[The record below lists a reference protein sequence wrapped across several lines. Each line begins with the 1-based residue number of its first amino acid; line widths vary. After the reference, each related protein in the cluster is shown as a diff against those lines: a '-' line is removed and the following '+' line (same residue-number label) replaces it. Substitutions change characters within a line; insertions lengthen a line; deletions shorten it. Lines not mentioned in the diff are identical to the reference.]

1 MLVLL
6 KKVLLD
12 NSNLFYGG
20 SLKTNC
26 SPVEDNN
33 IDMQDTYKFPGGRDV
48 KVVRKEDIINTIKT
62 NIVDTEVAL
71 AIVRQCE
78 VDAVNF
84 MKKGRLTGIPFMG
97 TIKVPDTLRM
107 SQTKEQKD
115 LIVAAMDNTTNEQ
128 FVMFRRNLA
137 YDNKV
142 KIKARKYYNY
152 VLSLSVAKNRN
163 QFKKMCKEKGEAYAR
178 LHFFLLYSVTSV
190 NNEYIPVEDE
200 NGNY

>member
-1 MLVLL
+1 
-6 KKVLLD
+6 
-12 NSNLFYGG
+12 
-20 SLKTNC
+20 
-26 SPVEDNN
+26 
-33 IDMQDTYKFPGGRDV
+33 MQDTYKFPGGKDV

-97 TIKVPDTLRM
+97 TIKVPDTIKM
-107 SQTKEQKD
+107 SQTKEQKA
-115 LIVAAMDNTTNEQ
+115 LIVAAMENTTNEQ

-137 YDNKV
+137 YNNKV
-142 KIKARKYYNY
+142 KTKARKYYNY

-178 LHFFLLYSVTSV
+178 IHFFLLYSVTSV

>member
-1 MLVLL
+1 
-6 KKVLLD
+6 
-12 NSNLFYGG
+12 
-20 SLKTNC
+20 
-26 SPVEDNN
+26 
-33 IDMQDTYKFPGGRDV
+33 MQDTYKFPGGKDV

-97 TIKVPDTLRM
+97 TIKVPDTIRM

-115 LIVAAMDNTTNEQ
+115 LILAAMETNTNEQ

-163 QFKKMCKEKGEAYAR
+163 QFKKMCKERGEAYAR
-178 LHFFLLYSVTSV
+178 IHFFLLYSVTSV

-200 NGNY
+200 NCNY

>member
-1 MLVLL
+1 
-6 KKVLLD
+6 
-12 NSNLFYGG
+12 
-20 SLKTNC
+20 
-26 SPVEDNN
+26 
-33 IDMQDTYKFPGGRDV
+33 MQDTYKFPGGKDV

-62 NIVDTEVAL
+62 NIVDTEIAL

-97 TIKVPDTLRM
+97 TIKVPDTVRM

-115 LIVAAMDNTTNEQ
+115 LILAAMETTTNEQ

-137 YDNKV
+137 YDNKI

-178 LHFFLLYSVTSV
+178 IHFFLLYSVTSV

-200 NGNY
+200 NNNY

>member
-1 MLVLL
+1 
-6 KKVLLD
+6 
-12 NSNLFYGG
+12 
-20 SLKTNC
+20 
-26 SPVEDNN
+26 
-33 IDMQDTYKFPGGRDV
+33 MQDTYKFPGGKDV

-62 NIVDTEVAL
+62 NIVDTDVAL

-97 TIKVPDTLRM
+97 TIKVPDTIRM

-115 LIVAAMDNTTNEQ
+115 LILAAMETNTNEQ

-137 YDNKV
+137 YDNKI

-163 QFKKMCKEKGEAYAR
+163 QFKKMCKERGEAYAR
-178 LHFFLLYSVTSV
+178 IHFFLLYSVTSV

>member
-1 MLVLL
+1 
-6 KKVLLD
+6 
-12 NSNLFYGG
+12 
-20 SLKTNC
+20 
-26 SPVEDNN
+26 
-33 IDMQDTYKFPGGRDV
+33 MQDTYKFPGGKDV

-71 AIVRQCE
+71 AIVKQCE

-97 TIKVPDTLRM
+97 TIKVPDTIKM

-115 LIVAAMDNTTNEQ
+115 LIVAAMENTTNEQ
-128 FVMFRRNLA
+128 FIMFRRNLA

-142 KIKARKYYNY
+142 KTKARKYYNY

-178 LHFFLLYSVTSV
+178 IHFFLLYSVTSV

>member
-1 MLVLL
+1 
-6 KKVLLD
+6 
-12 NSNLFYGG
+12 
-20 SLKTNC
+20 
-26 SPVEDNN
+26 
-33 IDMQDTYKFPGGRDV
+33 MQDTYKFPGGKDV

-97 TIKVPDTLRM
+97 TIKVPDTVRM

-115 LIVAAMDNTTNEQ
+115 LILAAMETTTNEQ
-128 FVMFRRNLA
+128 FVMFRHNLA
-137 YDNKV
+137 YDNKI

-163 QFKKMCKEKGEAYAR
+163 QFKKMCKERGEAYAR
-178 LHFFLLYSVTSV
+178 IHFFLLYSVTSV

-200 NGNY
+200 NDNY

>member
-1 MLVLL
+1 
-6 KKVLLD
+6 
-12 NSNLFYGG
+12 
-20 SLKTNC
+20 
-26 SPVEDNN
+26 
-33 IDMQDTYKFPGGRDV
+33 MQDTYKFPGGKDV
-48 KVVRKEDIINTIKT
+48 KVVRKEDIINTINT

-97 TIKVPDTLRM
+97 TIKVPDTVKM

-115 LIVAAMDNTTNEQ
+115 LVLAAMENTTKDQ

-178 LHFFLLYSVTSV
+178 IHFFLLYSVTSV

>member
-1 MLVLL
+1 
-6 KKVLLD
+6 
-12 NSNLFYGG
+12 
-20 SLKTNC
+20 
-26 SPVEDNN
+26 
-33 IDMQDTYKFPGGRDV
+33 MQDTYKFPGGKDV
-48 KVVRKEDIINTIKT
+48 KIVRKEDIINTINT

-71 AIVRQCE
+71 AIVKQCE
-78 VDAVNF
+78 IDAVNF

-97 TIKVPDTLRM
+97 TIKVPDTIKM

-115 LIVAAMDNTTNEQ
+115 LIIAAMENTTNEQ

-178 LHFFLLYSVTSV
+178 IHFFLLYSVTSV

-200 NGNY
+200 NSNY

>member
-1 MLVLL
+1 
-6 KKVLLD
+6 
-12 NSNLFYGG
+12 
-20 SLKTNC
+20 
-26 SPVEDNN
+26 
-33 IDMQDTYKFPGGRDV
+33 MQDTYKFPGGKDV
-48 KVVRKEDIINTIKT
+48 KVVRKEDIINTINT

-97 TIKVPDTLRM
+97 TIKVPDTIRM

-115 LIVAAMDNTTNEQ
+115 LILAAMETNTNEQ

-137 YDNKV
+137 YDNKI

-178 LHFFLLYSVTSV
+178 IHFFLLYSVTSV

-200 NGNY
+200 NSNY

>member
-1 MLVLL
+1 
-6 KKVLLD
+6 
-12 NSNLFYGG
+12 
-20 SLKTNC
+20 
-26 SPVEDNN
+26 
-33 IDMQDTYKFPGGRDV
+33 MQDTYKFPGGKDV

-97 TIKVPDTLRM
+97 TIKVPDTIKM

-115 LIVAAMDNTTNEQ
+115 LILAAMETNTNEQ

-163 QFKKMCKEKGEAYAR
+163 QFKKMCKERGEAYAR
-178 LHFFLLYSVTSV
+178 IHFFLLYSVTSV

-200 NGNY
+200 NSNY

>member
-1 MLVLL
+1 
-6 KKVLLD
+6 
-12 NSNLFYGG
+12 
-20 SLKTNC
+20 
-26 SPVEDNN
+26 
-33 IDMQDTYKFPGGRDV
+33 MQDTYKFPGGKDV
-48 KVVRKEDIINTIKT
+48 KVVRKEDIINTINT

-97 TIKVPDTLRM
+97 TIKVPDTIRM

-115 LIVAAMDNTTNEQ
+115 LILAAMETNTNEQ

-137 YDNKV
+137 YDNKI

-163 QFKKMCKEKGEAYAR
+163 QFKKMCKERGEAYAR
-178 LHFFLLYSVTSV
+178 IHFFLLYSVTSV

-200 NGNY
+200 NSNY

>member
-1 MLVLL
+1 
-6 KKVLLD
+6 
-12 NSNLFYGG
+12 
-20 SLKTNC
+20 
-26 SPVEDNN
+26 
-33 IDMQDTYKFPGGRDV
+33 MQDTYKFPGGKDV

-71 AIVRQCE
+71 AIIKQCE

-97 TIKVPDTLRM
+97 TIKVPDTIKM

-115 LIVAAMDNTTNEQ
+115 LIVAAMENTTNEQ

-142 KIKARKYYNY
+142 KTKARKYYNY

-178 LHFFLLYSVTSV
+178 IHFFLLYSVTSV

>member
-1 MLVLL
+1 
-6 KKVLLD
+6 
-12 NSNLFYGG
+12 
-20 SLKTNC
+20 
-26 SPVEDNN
+26 
-33 IDMQDTYKFPGGRDV
+33 MQDTYKFPGGKDV

-97 TIKVPDTLRM
+97 TIKVPDTVRM

-115 LIVAAMDNTTNEQ
+115 LILAAMETNTNEQ

-137 YDNKV
+137 YDNKI

-178 LHFFLLYSVTSV
+178 IHFFLLYSVTSV

-200 NGNY
+200 NDNY

>member
-1 MLVLL
+1 
-6 KKVLLD
+6 
-12 NSNLFYGG
+12 
-20 SLKTNC
+20 
-26 SPVEDNN
+26 
-33 IDMQDTYKFPGGRDV
+33 MQDTYKFPGGKDV

-78 VDAVNF
+78 VDTVNF
-84 MKKGRLTGIPFMG
+84 MRKGRLTGIPFMG
-97 TIKVPDTLRM
+97 TIKVPDTIKM

-115 LIVAAMDNTTNEQ
+115 LILAAMETNTNEQ

-178 LHFFLLYSVTSV
+178 IHFFLLYSVTSV

-200 NGNY
+200 NSNY

>member
-1 MLVLL
+1 
-6 KKVLLD
+6 
-12 NSNLFYGG
+12 
-20 SLKTNC
+20 
-26 SPVEDNN
+26 
-33 IDMQDTYKFPGGRDV
+33 MQDTYKFPGGKDV
-48 KVVRKEDIINTIKT
+48 KIVRKEDIINTINT

-71 AIVRQCE
+71 AIVKQCE
-78 VDAVNF
+78 IDAVNF

-97 TIKVPDTLRM
+97 TIKVPDTIKM

-115 LIVAAMDNTTNEQ
+115 LIIAAMENTTNEQ

-163 QFKKMCKEKGEAYAR
+163 QFKKMCKERGEAYAR
-178 LHFFLLYSVTSV
+178 IHFFLLYSVTSV

-200 NGNY
+200 NSNY

>member
-1 MLVLL
+1 
-6 KKVLLD
+6 
-12 NSNLFYGG
+12 
-20 SLKTNC
+20 
-26 SPVEDNN
+26 
-33 IDMQDTYKFPGGRDV
+33 MQDTYKFPGGKDV

-97 TIKVPDTLRM
+97 TIKVPDTIKM

-115 LIVAAMDNTTNEQ
+115 LILAAMETNTNEQ

-137 YDNKV
+137 YDNKI

-178 LHFFLLYSVTSV
+178 IHFFLLYSVTSV

>member
-1 MLVLL
+1 
-6 KKVLLD
+6 
-12 NSNLFYGG
+12 
-20 SLKTNC
+20 
-26 SPVEDNN
+26 
-33 IDMQDTYKFPGGRDV
+33 MQDTYKFPGGKDV
-48 KVVRKEDIINTIKT
+48 KIVRKEDIINTINT

-71 AIVRQCE
+71 AIVKQCE
-78 VDAVNF
+78 IDAVNF

-97 TIKVPDTLRM
+97 TIKVPDTIKM

-115 LIVAAMDNTTNEQ
+115 LIIAAMENTTNEQ

-178 LHFFLLYSVTSV
+178 IHFFLLYSVTSV
-190 NNEYIPVEDE
+190 NNEYIPIEDE
-200 NGNY
+200 NDNY

>member
-1 MLVLL
+1 
-6 KKVLLD
+6 
-12 NSNLFYGG
+12 
-20 SLKTNC
+20 
-26 SPVEDNN
+26 
-33 IDMQDTYKFPGGRDV
+33 MQNTYKFPGGKDV

-97 TIKVPDTLRM
+97 TIKVPDTIKM

-115 LIVAAMDNTTNEQ
+115 LILAAMETNTNEQ

-163 QFKKMCKEKGEAYAR
+163 QFKKMCKERGEAYAR
-178 LHFFLLYSVTSV
+178 IHFFLLYSVTSV

-200 NGNY
+200 NDNY

>member
-1 MLVLL
+1 
-6 KKVLLD
+6 
-12 NSNLFYGG
+12 
-20 SLKTNC
+20 
-26 SPVEDNN
+26 
-33 IDMQDTYKFPGGRDV
+33 MQDTYKFPGGKDV

-97 TIKVPDTLRM
+97 TIKVPDTIRM

-115 LIVAAMDNTTNEQ
+115 LILAAMETNTNEQ

-137 YDNKV
+137 YDNKI

-152 VLSLSVAKNRN
+152 GLSLAVAKNRN

-178 LHFFLLYSVTSV
+178 IHFFLLYSVTSV

-200 NGNY
+200 NSNY

>member
-1 MLVLL
+1 
-6 KKVLLD
+6 
-12 NSNLFYGG
+12 
-20 SLKTNC
+20 
-26 SPVEDNN
+26 
-33 IDMQDTYKFPGGRDV
+33 MQDTYKFPGGKDV

-84 MKKGRLTGIPFMG
+84 MRKGRLTGIPFMG
-97 TIKVPDTLRM
+97 TIKVPDTIRM

-115 LIVAAMDNTTNEQ
+115 LILAAMETNTNEQ

-163 QFKKMCKEKGEAYAR
+163 QFKKMCKERGEAYAR
-178 LHFFLLYSVTSV
+178 IHFFLLYSVTSV

-200 NGNY
+200 NCNY

>member
-1 MLVLL
+1 
-6 KKVLLD
+6 
-12 NSNLFYGG
+12 
-20 SLKTNC
+20 
-26 SPVEDNN
+26 
-33 IDMQDTYKFPGGRDV
+33 MQDTYKFPGGKDV
-48 KVVRKEDIINTIKT
+48 KVVRKEDIINTINT
-62 NIVDTEVAL
+62 NIVDTDVAL

-97 TIKVPDTLRM
+97 TIKVPDTIRM

-115 LIVAAMDNTTNEQ
+115 LILAAMETNTNEQ

-137 YDNKV
+137 YDNKI

-163 QFKKMCKEKGEAYAR
+163 QFKKMCKERGEAYAR
-178 LHFFLLYSVTSV
+178 IHFFLLYSVTSV

-200 NGNY
+200 NNNY

>member
-1 MLVLL
+1 
-6 KKVLLD
+6 
-12 NSNLFYGG
+12 
-20 SLKTNC
+20 
-26 SPVEDNN
+26 
-33 IDMQDTYKFPGGRDV
+33 MQDTYKFPGGKDV
-48 KVVRKEDIINTIKT
+48 KVVRKEDIINTINT

-78 VDAVNF
+78 IDAVNF

-97 TIKVPDTLRM
+97 TIKIPDTVRM

-115 LIVAAMDNTTNEQ
+115 LILAAMETTTNEQ

-163 QFKKMCKEKGEAYAR
+163 QFKKMCKERGEAYAR
-178 LHFFLLYSVTSV
+178 IHFFLLYSVTSV

-200 NGNY
+200 NDNY

>member
-1 MLVLL
+1 
-6 KKVLLD
+6 
-12 NSNLFYGG
+12 
-20 SLKTNC
+20 
-26 SPVEDNN
+26 
-33 IDMQDTYKFPGGRDV
+33 MQDTYKFPGGKDV

-62 NIVDTEVAL
+62 NIVDTDVAL

-84 MKKGRLTGIPFMG
+84 MRKGRLTGIPFMG
-97 TIKVPDTLRM
+97 TIKVPDTIRM

-115 LIVAAMDNTTNEQ
+115 LILAAMETNTNEQ

-137 YDNKV
+137 YDNKI

-163 QFKKMCKEKGEAYAR
+163 QFKKMCKERGEAYAR
-178 LHFFLLYSVTSV
+178 IHFFLLYSVTSV

>member
-1 MLVLL
+1 
-6 KKVLLD
+6 
-12 NSNLFYGG
+12 
-20 SLKTNC
+20 
-26 SPVEDNN
+26 
-33 IDMQDTYKFPGGRDV
+33 MQDTYKFPGGKDV
-48 KVVRKEDIINTIKT
+48 KVVRKEDIINTINT

-97 TIKVPDTLRM
+97 TIKVPDTVKM

-115 LIVAAMDNTTNEQ
+115 LVLAAMENTTKDQ

-178 LHFFLLYSVTSV
+178 IHFFLLYSVTSV

-200 NGNY
+200 NSNY

>member
-1 MLVLL
+1 
-6 KKVLLD
+6 
-12 NSNLFYGG
+12 
-20 SLKTNC
+20 
-26 SPVEDNN
+26 
-33 IDMQDTYKFPGGRDV
+33 MQDTYKFPGGKDV
-48 KVVRKEDIINTIKT
+48 KVVRKEDIINTINT

-78 VDAVNF
+78 IDAVNF

-97 TIKVPDTLRM
+97 TIKVPDTIRM

-115 LIVAAMDNTTNEQ
+115 LILAAMETTTNEQ

-163 QFKKMCKEKGEAYAR
+163 QFKKMCKERGEAYAR
-178 LHFFLLYSVTSV
+178 IHFFLLYSVTSV

-200 NGNY
+200 NDNY

>member
-1 MLVLL
+1 
-6 KKVLLD
+6 
-12 NSNLFYGG
+12 
-20 SLKTNC
+20 
-26 SPVEDNN
+26 
-33 IDMQDTYKFPGGRDV
+33 MQDTYKFPGGKDV
-48 KVVRKEDIINTIKT
+48 KIVRKEDIINTINT

-71 AIVRQCE
+71 AIVKQCE
-78 VDAVNF
+78 IDAVNF

-97 TIKVPDTLRM
+97 TIKVPDTIKM

-115 LIVAAMDNTTNEQ
+115 LIIAAMENTTNEQ

-152 VLSLSVAKNRN
+152 VLSLSVAKNRD

-200 NGNY
+200 ERNY

>member
-1 MLVLL
+1 
-6 KKVLLD
+6 
-12 NSNLFYGG
+12 
-20 SLKTNC
+20 
-26 SPVEDNN
+26 
-33 IDMQDTYKFPGGRDV
+33 MQDTYKFPGGKDV

-97 TIKVPDTLRM
+97 TIKVPDTVKM

-115 LIVAAMDNTTNEQ
+115 LILAAMETTTNEQ

-137 YDNKV
+137 YDNKI

-178 LHFFLLYSVTSV
+178 IHFFLLYSVTSV

-200 NGNY
+200 NDNY

>member
-1 MLVLL
+1 
-6 KKVLLD
+6 
-12 NSNLFYGG
+12 
-20 SLKTNC
+20 
-26 SPVEDNN
+26 
-33 IDMQDTYKFPGGRDV
+33 MQDTYKFPGGKDV

-78 VDAVNF
+78 IDAVNF

-97 TIKVPDTLRM
+97 TIKVPDTIRM

-115 LIVAAMDNTTNEQ
+115 LILAAMETNTNEQ

-137 YDNKV
+137 YDNKI

-163 QFKKMCKEKGEAYAR
+163 QFKKMCKERGEAYAR
-178 LHFFLLYSVTSV
+178 IHFFLLYSVTSV

-200 NGNY
+200 NSNY

>member
-1 MLVLL
+1 
-6 KKVLLD
+6 
-12 NSNLFYGG
+12 
-20 SLKTNC
+20 
-26 SPVEDNN
+26 
-33 IDMQDTYKFPGGRDV
+33 MQDTYKFPGGKDV
-48 KVVRKEDIINTIKT
+48 KVIRKEDIINTIKT

-97 TIKVPDTLRM
+97 TIKVPDTIRM

-115 LIVAAMDNTTNEQ
+115 LILAAMETNTNEQ

-137 YDNKV
+137 YDNKI

-178 LHFFLLYSVTSV
+178 IHFFLLYSVTSV

-200 NGNY
+200 NSNY

>member
-1 MLVLL
+1 
-6 KKVLLD
+6 
-12 NSNLFYGG
+12 
-20 SLKTNC
+20 
-26 SPVEDNN
+26 
-33 IDMQDTYKFPGGRDV
+33 MQDTYKFPGGKDV

-97 TIKVPDTLRM
+97 TIKVPDTIRM

-115 LIVAAMDNTTNEQ
+115 LILAAMETNTNEQ

-163 QFKKMCKEKGEAYAR
+163 QFKKMCKERGEAYAR
-178 LHFFLLYSVTSV
+178 IHFFLLYSVTSV

-200 NGNY
+200 NNNY

>member
-1 MLVLL
+1 
-6 KKVLLD
+6 
-12 NSNLFYGG
+12 
-20 SLKTNC
+20 
-26 SPVEDNN
+26 
-33 IDMQDTYKFPGGRDV
+33 MQDTYKFPGGRDV
-48 KVVRKEDIINTIKT
+48 KVVRKEDIINTINT

-97 TIKVPDTLRM
+97 TIKVPDTVKM

-115 LIVAAMDNTTNEQ
+115 LVLAAMENTTKDQ

-152 VLSLSVAKNRN
+152 VLSLSVAKNRD
-163 QFKKMCKEKGEAYAR
+163 QFKKMCKERGEAYAR

>member
-1 MLVLL
+1 
-6 KKVLLD
+6 
-12 NSNLFYGG
+12 
-20 SLKTNC
+20 
-26 SPVEDNN
+26 
-33 IDMQDTYKFPGGRDV
+33 MQDTYKFPGGKDV

-97 TIKVPDTLRM
+97 TIKVPDTIRM

-115 LIVAAMDNTTNEQ
+115 LILAAMETNTNEQ

-163 QFKKMCKEKGEAYAR
+163 QFKKMCKERGEAYAR
-178 LHFFLLYSVTSV
+178 IHFFLLYSVTSV

>member
-1 MLVLL
+1 
-6 KKVLLD
+6 
-12 NSNLFYGG
+12 
-20 SLKTNC
+20 
-26 SPVEDNN
+26 
-33 IDMQDTYKFPGGRDV
+33 MQDTYKFPGGKDV

-97 TIKVPDTLRM
+97 TIKVPDTIRM

-115 LIVAAMDNTTNEQ
+115 LILAAMETTTNEQ

-137 YDNKV
+137 YDNKI

-163 QFKKMCKEKGEAYAR
+163 QFKKMCKERGEAYAR
-178 LHFFLLYSVTSV
+178 IHFFLLYSVTSV

-200 NGNY
+200 NCNY

>member
-1 MLVLL
+1 
-6 KKVLLD
+6 
-12 NSNLFYGG
+12 
-20 SLKTNC
+20 
-26 SPVEDNN
+26 
-33 IDMQDTYKFPGGRDV
+33 MQDTYKFPGGKDV

-97 TIKVPDTLRM
+97 TIKVPDTIKM

-115 LIVAAMDNTTNEQ
+115 LILAAMETNTNEQ

-178 LHFFLLYSVTSV
+178 IHFFLLYSVTSV

-200 NGNY
+200 NSNY